1 MAVPLLE
8 VVVAQPRRL
17 APVGRSRFQFPDP
30 READADGL
38 VATGGDLEPSTL
50 LAAYRQGV
58 FPWPIDGIDLV
69 WWSPDPRAVLPPHG
83 MHVSRSL
90 ARTLRRGRFRVT
102 IDAAFDDVVAGCAEP
117 RDDDDDTWITP
128 AIRKAY
134 ARLHALGW
142 AHSVEVWADGKLA
155 GGLYG
160 VSIGALF
167 AAESMFHR
175 VSDASK
181 VAVVALAQHAR
192 AVGVELIDVQ
202 MPTPHLTSLGAVTI
216 SREQYLQ
223 RLAPAV
229 SRRVD
234 FTAGRAEFPGEAVV
248 SPVE

>member
-1 MAVPLLE
+1 M
-8 VVVAQPRRL
+8 
-17 APVGRSRFQFPDP
+17 
-30 READADGL
+30 
-38 VATGGDLEPSTL
+38 GGDLEPATL
-50 LAAYRQGV
+50 LAAYRQGI
-58 FPWPIDGIDLV
+58 FPWPVEGIDLL
-69 WWSPDPRAVLPPHG
+69 WWSPDPRAVLPPDG
-83 MHVSRSL
+83 MHVSGSL

-102 IDAAFDDVVAGCAEP
+102 IDAAFDEVVAGCADRE
-117 RDDDDDTWITP
+117 DNETWITP
-128 AIRKAY
+128 AIRDAY
-134 ARLHALGW
+134 AHLHRLGW
-142 AHSVEVWADGKLA
+142 AHSVEVWVDGALA

-181 VAVVALAQHAR
+181 VAVIALAQHAR

-202 MPTPHLTSLGAVTI
+202 MPTPHLASLGALTI

-223 RLAPAV
+223 RLAPAI

-234 FTAGRAEFPGEAVV
+234 FIGGRAEFPGEAVV

>member
-1 MAVPLLE
+1 VAVPPLE
-8 VVVAQPRRL
+8 VVVGQPRRP

-30 READADGL
+30 RDADADGL
-38 VATGGDLEPSTL
+38 LASGGDLEPPTL

-58 FPWPIDGIDLV
+58 FPWPIDDIDLL
-69 WWSPDPRAVLPPHG
+69 WWSPDPRAVLPPHS

-102 IDAAFDDVVAGCAEP
+102 IDAAFDDVVARCAEP
-117 RDDDDDTWITP
+117 RDDDDETWITP

-142 AHSVEVWADGKLA
+142 AHSVEVWANGKLA

-175 VSDASK
+175 ATDASK
-181 VAVVALAQHAR
+181 VALVALAQHAR
-192 AVGVELIDVQ
+192 AVGVQLIDVQ
-202 MPTPHLTSLGAVTI
+202 MPTPHLASMGAVTI
-216 SREQYLQ
+216 SREEYLKA
-223 RLAPAV
+223 LARAIASP
-229 SRRVD
+229 VD
-234 FTAGRAEFPGEAVV
+234 FARGRR
-248 SPVE
+248 